1 LIQRVSGWCV
11 NLSAALVMTASFAF
25 ASPALQTASASTTN
39 AKGTQTIV
47 LYAAL
52 SAEQFVN
59 NRDDRQRGQGSNAF
73 GNYRGAVSGTAK
85 ESTHGPLPGDE
96 GIYAYNLF
104 TNATLKLSAGSGV
117 FICQYNFA
125 KTGFCDV
132 QYQLNTGSLIGVG
145 EFSALAPKQFVL
157 AITGGTGAFRSVK
170 GSVQAMRNSAVSTL
184 ESRQLSHVTPAL
196 EFESQRLVF
205 VIHRV

>member
-1 LIQRVSGWCV
+1 M
-11 NLSAALVMTASFAF
+11 NLSAALVMAVSVISASA
-25 ASPALQTASASTTN
+25 AIQTASASTTTT
-39 AKGTQTIV
+39 KGAQTIV

-85 ESTHGPLPGDE
+85 ETTHGPLPGDE
-96 GIYAYNLF
+96 GLYAYNLY
-104 TNATLKLSAGSGV
+104 TNATLKTSAGSGI
-117 FICQYNFA
+117 FICQYNFG

-132 QYQLNTGSLIGVG
+132 QYQLKTGSLIGVG
-145 EFSALAPKQFVL
+145 QFSALASTQFVL
-157 AITGGTGAFRSVK
+157 AITGGTGDFRSVK
-170 GSVQAMRNSAVSTL
+170 GSVQASRNNAVSTL

-205 VIHRV
+205 VIHHT